1 MPIVVIDEWAE
12 GGPDTTNYDAFN
24 AQMGLVDDPPE
35 GLVVHTA
42 GVTEEGGFRVV
53 DVWESQEAWD
63 RFNDGRLGP
72 AIREVLS
79 GLHPQPLPPRT
90 EIYELYNV
98 IRPSP

>member
-1 MPIVVIDEWAE
+1 MPIVVIHEWAE
-12 GGPDTTNYDAFN
+12 GGPDTTNYD
-24 AQMGLVDDPPE
+24 
-35 GLVVHTA
+35 
-42 GVTEEGGFRVV
+42 
-53 DVWESQEAWD
+53 

-72 AIREVLS
+72 GIREVLS